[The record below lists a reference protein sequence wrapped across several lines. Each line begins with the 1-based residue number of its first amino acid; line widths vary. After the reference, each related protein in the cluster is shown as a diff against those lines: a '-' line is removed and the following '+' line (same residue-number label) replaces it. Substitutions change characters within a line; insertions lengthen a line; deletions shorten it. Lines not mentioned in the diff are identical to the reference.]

1 MISRIKSRFLG
12 FSAWGAVLLLAA
24 SFVLPITSQS
34 EVSGVNIFEFQF
46 NPYGLLSFVSAAIL
60 LILLVYVALRVRAKS
75 DDSVWLTLLLV
86 SVISFALLEGLQ
98 RLSVTAEAAIYWGAL
113 SGVGASMIS
122 MSILL
127 FALSYTN
134 PNSRH
139 RAATVLMITGTA
151 LMTFFQGA
159 TDTVWINNVSG
170 AHLYAWGWGIDPGPA
185 VIMNTLWVIIPVSWA
200 CIRIFRF
207 RHKTHDPVLRMQALL
222 VGLGFLIPLVVG
234 TIADLILPSILGK
247 QIIPTLATTSF
258 TITAIMLV
266 LGTARYKM
274 FRFSSSILANNILS
288 TMHDMVVVTNPEL
301 RIQFMNAEAEKLFTL
316 KKDYATIPLS
326 AFFEQAK
333 QGGAFSMNQVSG
345 STTATRISGLY
356 TNLTG
361 ERQYFNAA
369 VSRIMDDDTLEGYI
383 WALSDVTALH
393 VAHEELQREKE
404 NVEDK
409 VRERTQELREAQA
422 KLLET
427 DKLKTEFVLL
437 TSHNLRTPLTVIRGN
452 LELLGAPTL
461 KDDIKSQLLTDL
473 SNASVKLG
481 GLVEDLLTI
490 TTIEAGDRL
499 IRETVQLQDV
509 LHPLLDEA
517 KMLEQKTKNS
527 FVSHIDNKDAEIQ
540 VNGKQLQVALRNLLD
555 NAFKFTKDGR
565 VTLSAAIQQN
575 QLTITVTDTGIGIQT
590 DELPKL
596 FTKFHRATDTMRYN
610 YDGEGIGLYL
620 TKLIVED
627 HGGKIEVSSIEGK
640 GTSFTI
646 TIPLA
651 GQADNT

>member
-1 MISRIKSRFLG
+1 MKSRIKLRLLS
-12 FSAWGAVLLLAA
+12 FSAWSAILLLIA
-24 SFVLPITSQS
+24 SFILPITSQS
-34 EVSGVNIFEFQF
+34 DVSGVNIFAFQF

-60 LILLVYVALRVRAKS
+60 LVLLVYVAFRVRAKS
-75 DDSVWLTLLLV
+75 DDSVWLTLLLA

-98 RLSVTAEAAIYWGAL
+98 RLSVTADAAIYWGAL
-113 SGVGASMIS
+113 SGAAVSMIPT
-122 MSILL
+122 SILL

-159 TDTVWINNVSG
+159 TDTVWINNISG
-170 AHLYAWGWGIDPGPA
+170 AHLYAWGWGIDSGPA

-207 RHKTHDPVLRMQALL
+207 RRATNDPILRVQALL
-222 VGLGFLIPLVVG
+222 VGFGFLIPL
-234 TIADLILPSILGK
+234 IAGAITDLILPSVLGK
-247 QIIPTLATTSF
+247 QVIPTLATTSF
-258 TITAIMLV
+258 TITAIILV
-266 LGTARYKM
+266 VGTVRYEM

-333 QGGAFSMNQVSG
+333 QGGTFSMNQVSG
-345 STTATRISGLY
+345 SKTAVRISGLY
-356 TNLTG
+356 TNITG

-369 VSRIMDDDTLEGYI
+369 VSRIMDDDELEGYI

-393 VAHEELQREKE
+393 LAHEQLQHEKE
-404 NVEDK
+404 SVENK

-499 IRETVQLQDV
+499 IREAVQLQDV

-517 KMLEQKTKNS
+517 KMLEQKTKNT
-527 FVSHIDNKDAEIQ
+527 FVAHIDNKDAKIQ
-540 VNGKQLQVALRNLLD
+540 VNSKQLQVALRNLLD

-565 VTLSAAIQQN
+565 ITLSAAIQQH
-575 QLTITVTDTGIGIQT
+575 QLAITVTDTGIGIPA

-627 HGGKIEVSSIEGK
+627 HGGKIAVSSTEGK

-646 TIPLA
+646 TIPLSD
-651 GQADNT
+651 QADNT